1 MQINMKFI
9 VTICLLMSAA
19 LQLQAQQAFQI
30 KGTIRGAKENAKVS
44 LRMDGQDSEAIAEST
59 VKKGKFELKGNITET
74 ALYVLSV
81 EGGKQNLGI
90 FLDPSV
96 VTVNA
101 HVDSLQKAVVNG
113 SKTNY
118 EFVRFRQQFDP
129 YFMKLDGF
137 GKQLQNPALQSK
149 QDSIYNL
156 VRNLVAE
163 INTTADTYIQKNNQ
177 SPVTPLLLYV
187 IYSVFQQADVLDSNY
202 AKLSEVAQ
210 KSFYGRMVGGIVKD
224 NKIGAV
230 GTEAIDFTQAD
241 TSGNPISLQSFRGK
255 YVLVDFWASWCGPC
269 RMENPNL
276 VAAYNKFKEKNFTV
290 LGVSLDRDRTKWLEA
305 ISQDGLAW
313 THVSDLKFWS
323 NEAAR
328 IYKITSIPQNL
339 LIGPDGKIIGKN
351 LRGEELQVRLEEL
364 FK

>member
-1 MQINMKFI
+1 
-9 VTICLLMSAA
+9 LMVCV
-19 LQLQAQQAFQI
+19 LQLQAQQTIQI

-44 LRMDGQDSEAIAEST
+44 LRMDGQDSEALAEST
-59 VKKGKFELKGNITET
+59 IKKGKFELKGNITET

-96 VTVNA
+96 VTITA

-129 YFMKLDGF
+129 YFVKLDGY
-137 GKQLQNPALQSK
+137 GKQLQNPAMQSK

-163 INTTADTYIQKNNQ
+163 INSSADTYILKNNQ

-210 KSFYGRMVGGIVKD
+210 KSFYGRMVAGIVKE
-224 NKIGAV
+224 NKIGAI
-230 GTEAIDFTQAD
+230 GTEAIDFIQAD
-241 TSGNPISLQSFRGK
+241 TSGSPVSLQSFRGK

-276 VAAYNKFKEKNFTV
+276 VAAYNKFKAKNFTV
-290 LGVSLDRDRTKWLEA
+290 LGVSLDRDRNKWLEA
-305 ISQDGLAW
+305 IALDGLTW
-313 THVSDLKFWS
+313 THVSDLKAWS
-323 NEAAR
+323 NDVAR
-328 IYKITSIPQNL
+328 IYKISSIPQNL

-351 LRGEELQVRLEEL
+351 LRGEELQLRLEEL

>member
-1 MQINMKFI
+1 M
-9 VTICLLMSAA
+9 V
-19 LQLQAQQAFQI
+19 LQVQAQQPFSI
-30 KGTIRGAKENAKVS
+30 KGAIRGAKENAKVS
-44 LRMDGQDSEAIAEST
+44 LRMDGQDAEAIAEGT
-59 VKKGKFELKGNITET
+59 VTKGKFELKGNITET
-74 ALYVLSV
+74 ALYVLTV

-90 FLDPSV
+90 FLDPS
-96 VTVNA
+96 TVIISA

-129 YFMKLDGF
+129 YFLKLEGY
-137 GKQLQNPALQSK
+137 GKQLQNPAMQSK

-163 INTTADTYIQKNNQ
+163 INTSADTYIQKNNQ

-202 AKLSEVAQ
+202 AKLAEVSQ
-210 KSFYGRMVGGIVKD
+210 KSFYGRMVGNIVKD

-241 TSGNPISLQSFRGK
+241 TSGTPVTLQSFRGK

-276 VAAYNKFKEKNFTV
+276 VAAYNKFKAKNFTV
-290 LGVSLDRDRTKWLEA
+290 LGVSLDRDRNKWLEA
-305 ISQDGLAW
+305 IAIDGLTW
-313 THVSDLKFWS
+313 THVSDLKHWG
-323 NEAAR
+323 NEVAR
-328 IYKITSIPQNL
+328 IYKISSIPQNL

>member
-1 MQINMKFI
+1 MKFI
-9 VTICLLMSAA
+9 LTIGLFIAVV

-30 KGTIRGAKENAKVS
+30 KGTIKGAKENAKVS
-44 LRMDGQDSEAIAEST
+44 LRIDGADSEAIAEST
-59 VKKGKFELKGNITET
+59 VKNGKFELKGNLTEA
-74 ALYVLSV
+74 ALYVLNV

-96 VTVNA
+96 VTITA

-129 YFMKLDGF
+129 YFMKLDGY
-137 GKQLQNPALQSK
+137 GKQLQNPAMQSK

-156 VRNLVAE
+156 VRNLVSE
-163 INTTADTYIQKNNQ
+163 INSTADTYILKNKQ

-202 AKLSEVAQ
+202 AKLTEVAQ
-210 KSFYGRMVGGIVKD
+210 KSYYGRMVGGIVKE
-224 NKIGAV
+224 NKIGAI

-241 TSGNPISLQSFRGK
+241 TSGNPVTLQSFRGK

-276 VAAYNKFKEKNFTV
+276 VAAYNKFKTKNFTV
-290 LGVSLDRDRTKWLEA
+290 LGVSLDRDRSSWLQA
-305 ISQDGLAW
+305 IEKDGLTW

-323 NEAAR
+323 NDAAR
-328 IYKITSIPQNL
+328 IYKISSIPQNL
-339 LIGPDGKIIGKN
+339 LIGPDGMIIGKN